1 MKEKIAR
8 ELDEWIR
15 DLMWGDYYPTGQDIV
30 EKLNTMQALDLRE
43 EVYEMHCDGVKVVK
57 R

>member
-1 MKEKIAR
+1 VKEKIAR

-30 EKLNTMQALDLRE
+30 DKLSMMQALDLRE
-43 EVYEMHCDGVKVVK
+43 EVYEMHCDGVKIVK